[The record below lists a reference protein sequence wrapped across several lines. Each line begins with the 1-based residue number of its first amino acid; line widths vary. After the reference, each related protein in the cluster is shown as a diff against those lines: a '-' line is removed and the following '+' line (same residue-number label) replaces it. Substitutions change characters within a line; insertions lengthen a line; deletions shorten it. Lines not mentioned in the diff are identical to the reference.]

1 MAETLGDDCNYD
13 MVRTIH
19 DNLNEMIEQRKDSP
33 EPLTLSKNTIKNLLA
48 ESGVSDEKM
57 ADFDAHYEKVTAAAA
72 PPEQPSEN
80 PEDEPAIVVP
90 REKSTVMYA
99 TNVANTKT
107 FEVKTPDVVIKVNPE
122 RTDLVETMEIDGR
135 KCIVIQISDQVE
147 VNGIPINN
155 K

>member
-1 MAETLGDDCNYD
+1 
-13 MVRTIH
+13 
-19 DNLNEMIEQRKDSP
+19 
-33 EPLTLSKNTIKNLLA
+33 
-48 ESGVSDEKM
+48 
-57 ADFDAHYEKVTAAAA
+57 
-72 PPEQPSEN
+72 
-80 PEDEPAIVVP
+80 
-90 REKSTVMYA
+90 MYA

-107 FEVKTPDVVIKVNPE
+107 FEVETPDVIIKVNPE

>member
-1 MAETLGDDCNYD
+1 
-13 MVRTIH
+13 
-19 DNLNEMIEQRKDSP
+19 
-33 EPLTLSKNTIKNLLA
+33 
-48 ESGVSDEKM
+48 
-57 ADFDAHYEKVTAAAA
+57 
-72 PPEQPSEN
+72 
-80 PEDEPAIVVP
+80 
-90 REKSTVMYA
+90 MYA

-155 K
+155 N

>member
-1 MAETLGDDCNYD
+1 
-13 MVRTIH
+13 
-19 DNLNEMIEQRKDSP
+19 
-33 EPLTLSKNTIKNLLA
+33 
-48 ESGVSDEKM
+48 
-57 ADFDAHYEKVTAAAA
+57 
-72 PPEQPSEN
+72 
-80 PEDEPAIVVP
+80 
-90 REKSTVMYA
+90 MYA

-122 RTDLVETMEIDGR
+122 RTYLLETMEIDGR